1 MELPWN
7 KRKRLEKERDEL
19 SKKIQEIEKERDKYR
34 EKLEA
39 EEERRSRLSKEKQE
53 AQEKLNKLEDKLNN
67 DNQSDKER
75 KEKNDIKFEKPQV
88 MEVKRILEK
97 LNSIKSP
104 EEDLVSIHSSKRFS
118 DLPDMKGLKNT
129 LNSED
134 YSRVSS
140 EKSFAAFIDGE
151 LFSIVIKSRPFFQ
164 PNWKLGET
172 FEVSELTD
180 FIEKEKHWALVS
192 TGETKIFNEQDGK
205 VKEVDRVTTRVDN
218 QQKKGGFSQGR
229 FERKRDEQVEEHV
242 EKTKE
247 MIEDFENLKLLG
259 NKKLCKEL
267 PGDYLGGFDSSK
279 DPGSKLL
286 YNFRIKRYI

>member
-7 KRKRLEKERDEL
+7 KKKRLQEERDEL
-19 SKKIQEIEKERDKYR
+19 SEKIQEIEKERDKYR
-34 EKLEA
+34 EKLKA

-53 AQEKLNKLEDKLNN
+53 AQEKLNRLKDKLNN
-67 DNQSDKER
+67 NQTDNTQE
-75 KEKNDIKFEKPQV
+75 EKKDIKFEKPRIK
-88 MEVKRILEK
+88 EVKRILEK
-97 LNSIKSP
+97 LDSVRSP
-104 EEDLVSIHSSKRFS
+104 EEDLVSIQSPKQFS
-118 DLPDMKGLKNT
+118 NLPDMKGLKNT

-140 EKSFAAFIDGE
+140 KKSFAAFIDGE
-151 LFSIVIKSRPFFQ
+151 LFSIVIKSRAFFQ
-164 PNWKLGET
+164 PDWKLGEK
-172 FEVSELTD
+172 FEVTALTD

-192 TGETKIFNEQDGK
+192 TGETKIFHEQDGK
-205 VKEVDRVTTRVDN
+205 VAEVDRVTTRVDN

-279 DPGSKLL
+279 DPGPELF
-286 YNFRIKRYI
+286 YNFRMKRYN